1 MARVITDYVHPTKSS
16 IEDAAAEKMGILT
29 DLGLLY
35 KVPTSKTNL
44 LNDILLKC
52 RSENEMTT
60 MLHDFIRGKET
71 LDELLIRKA
80 EL

>member
-1 MARVITDYVHPTKSS
+1 MARVITDYVNPTKTS

-29 DLGLLY
+29 DLGLLRR
-35 KVPTSKTNL
+35 VPTSKTNL
-44 LNDILLKC
+44 LNDLLLKC
-52 RSENEMTT
+52 GSEHEMTT

-71 LDELLIRKA
+71 LDELLIRRA